1 MSYTEDLVKNYKARQ
16 KAIKK
21 MKEEYKEIFKP
32 MFKMHKDSIVQSY
45 AKGDNGYEIALTT
58 EQTEALKNLLDT
70 YWKYKD
76 EIFREILEEEE
87 IAVVVY
93 FFDTW
98 YIEENMSKI
107 KIFFSQQTKKE
118 LDKELKENKI

>member
-16 KAIKK
+16 KAISK

-32 MFKMHKDSIVQSY
+32 MFKMHKDLIVQSY
-45 AKGDNGYEIALTT
+45 AKGNNGYEIALTT
-58 EQTEALKNLLDT
+58 EQTESLRNLLDN